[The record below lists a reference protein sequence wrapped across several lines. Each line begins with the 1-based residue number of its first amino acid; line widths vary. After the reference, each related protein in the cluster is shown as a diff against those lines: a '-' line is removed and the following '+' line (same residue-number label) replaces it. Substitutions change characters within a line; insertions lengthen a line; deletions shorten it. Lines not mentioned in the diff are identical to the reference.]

1 MFFCLLWVVCGCY
14 HFTQSPRLTQ
24 TPSPPVGAHPSQSLS
39 TNTTRQGGHSQT
51 AGRPTQTRAGETEAD
66 ALLIIRRRVVVHIL
80 PIWLDNK
87 AGSGRRARTSPLG
100 FSDRKVIR
108 KSEFVN
114 CVVIQAR
121 YLYSRQVSA
130 ETTHTPAP
138 RLKIRFLCK
147 LGYASKAKR

>member
-1 MFFCLLWVVCGCY
+1 MFVVGSVWMLSFYSKPASC
-14 HFTQSPRLTQ
+14 TDLESARRR
-24 TPSPPVGAHPSQSLS
+24 TPVTITFHQHPAARRSFPNSR
-39 TNTTRQGGHSQT
+39 TTDPDKGRRDGG
-51 AGRPTQTRAGETEAD
+51 AD

-87 AGSGRRARTSPLG
+87 AGSGRRARTSPLS

-114 CVVIQAR
+114 CVVIQTC
-121 YLYSRQVSA
+121 YLYSRQGSV